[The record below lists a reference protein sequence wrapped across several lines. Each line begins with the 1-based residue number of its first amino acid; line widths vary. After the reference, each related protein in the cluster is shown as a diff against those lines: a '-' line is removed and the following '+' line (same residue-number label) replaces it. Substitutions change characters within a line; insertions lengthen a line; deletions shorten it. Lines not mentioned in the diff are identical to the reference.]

1 MCATGYLDV
10 KERLEIQRMPATK
23 CREQYLDLRKKQH
36 EDEEKLTQPQREA
49 S

>member
-10 KERLEIQRMPATK
+10 KEKKREIQMMPATK

-36 EDEEKLTQPQREA
+36 EDEEKLTQREA

>member
-10 KERLEIQRMPATK
+10 KEKREIQRMPATK
-23 CREQYLDLRKKQH
+23 CQEQHSDLRKKQH
-36 EDEEKLTQPQREA
+36 EDEEKLIQRGA